1 VKVLVTGATG
11 LVGKKVIKI
20 LHDKGIAI
28 HFLTT
33 TASKVISKTNTKGFY
48 WNPKTGEIDENCLS
62 GVDAIIHLAGAS
74 IAKRWTN
81 SYKEEIVESRVLSS
95 NLLFQTLKNHPN
107 QVKQIVSASA
117 IGVYP
122 SNFSETYTEDF
133 TDFKDSFLSNV
144 VIKWEESVDQFARL
158 GMKVCKLRIG
168 LVLSAKGGA
177 LPVMIKPMKFGL
189 GSIFGSG
196 KQWQSWIH
204 NKDLAR
210 LFVFAIE
217 NNWNGTFNAVAPN
230 PVTHREFMFALARTM
245 KKPLFFPNTPKI
257 IMNWILGEMHVLLF
271 DSHKVSSQKSQDM
284 GFDFTFTS
292 IDSALSNLLQK
303 K

>member
-1 VKVLVTGATG
+1 MKVLITGATG
-11 LVGKKVIKI
+11 LVGKEIIKI
-20 LHDKGIAI
+20 LHNKGITV

-33 TASKVISKTNTKGFY
+33 VATKVKSKTNTKGFY

-74 IAKRWTN
+74 IAKRWTG

-117 IGVYP
+117 IGIYP
-122 SNFSETYTEDF
+122 SSFSETYSEDF

-144 VIKWEESVDQFARL
+144 VLKWEESVGQFARL
-158 GMKVCKLRIG
+158 GMQVCKLRIG
-168 LVLSAKGGA
+168 LVLSTKGGA
-177 LPVMIKPMKFGL
+177 LQAMIKPMRLGL

-204 NKDLAR
+204 VKDLAQ
-210 LFVFAIE
+210 LFVFAVE

-230 PVTHREFMFALARTM
+230 PVTHRAFMFSLAREL

-257 IMNWILGEMHVLLF
+257 IMSWILGEMHILLF
-271 DSHKVSSQKSQDM
+271 DSQKVSSQKVQNA
-284 GFDFTFTS
+284 GFDFIYTK
-292 IDSALSNLLQK
+292 IESAFSNLLRK

>member
-1 VKVLVTGATG
+1 MKVLVTGATG
-11 LVGKKVIKI
+11 LVGKQVVKI
-20 LHDKGIAI
+20 LHDKGITI

-33 TASKVISKTNTKGFY
+33 SANKVISKTNSKGFY
-48 WNPKTGEIDENCLS
+48 WNPKSGEIDENCLS

-81 SYKEEIVESRVLSS
+81 AYKEEIVESRILSS

-117 IGVYP
+117 IGIYP
-122 SNFSETYTEDF
+122 SNFSKTYTEDY
-133 TDFKDSFLSNV
+133 TDFDDSFLSNV
-144 VIKWEESVDQFARL
+144 VVKWEESVDQFARIGL
-158 GMKVCKLRIG
+158 QVCKLRIG
-168 LVLSAKGGA
+168 LVLATKGGA
-177 LPVMIKPMKFGL
+177 LPAMIKPVKFGL

-204 NKDLAR
+204 IKDLAR
-210 LFVFAIE
+210 LFVFSIE
-217 NNWNGTFNAVAPN
+217 NNWTGTFNAVAPN
-230 PVTHREFMFALARTM
+230 PVTHREFMFALAREM

-257 IMNWILGEMHVLLF
+257 IMNLILGEMHVLLF
-271 DSHKVSSQKSQDM
+271 DSQKVSSQKIQNA
-284 GFDFTFTS
+284 GFDFTFS
-292 IDSALSNLLQK
+292 NINSALSNLLQK

>member
-1 VKVLVTGATG
+1 MKVLVTGATG
-11 LVGKKVIKI
+11 LVGKQVVKI
-20 LHDKGIAI
+20 LHDKGITI

-33 TASKVISKTNTKGFY
+33 SANKVISKTNSKGFY
-48 WNPKTGEIDENCLS
+48 WNPKSGEIDENCLS

-81 SYKEEIVESRVLSS
+81 AYKEEIVESRILSS

-117 IGVYP
+117 IGIYP
-122 SNFSETYTEDF
+122 SNFSKTYTEDY
-133 TDFKDSFLSNV
+133 TDFDDSFLSNV
-144 VIKWEESVDQFARL
+144 VVKWEESVDQFARIGL
-158 GMKVCKLRIG
+158 QVCKLRIG
-168 LVLSAKGGA
+168 LVLATKGGA
-177 LPVMIKPMKFGL
+177 LPAMIKPVKFGL

-204 NKDLAR
+204 IKDLAR
-210 LFVFAIE
+210 LFVFSIE
-217 NNWNGTFNAVAPN
+217 NNWTGTFNAVAPN
-230 PVTHREFMFALARTM
+230 TVTHREFMFALAREM

-257 IMNWILGEMHVLLF
+257 IMNLILGEMHVLLF
-271 DSHKVSSQKSQDM
+271 DSQKVSSQKIQNA
-284 GFDFTFTS
+284 GFDFTFS
-292 IDSALSNLLQK
+292 NINSALSNLLQK